1 MRVENKRC
9 CDKGYTG
16 IDVFRLVA
24 TLMVITIH
32 TSPLA
37 GLSGTADFILTRIVA
52 RVAVPFF
59 FVTSGFFLISRYN
72 YQTAKLCA
80 FVRKTAL
87 VYAAAIALYIPVN
100 LYNGYFRMDYL
111 LPNLIKDIV
120 FDGTL
125 YHLWYLPASIIGGA
139 IAWGLVRK
147 LDYRKAF
154 AAGAALYLVGL
165 FGDSYYGV
173 LENMPIFSGF
183 YTLIFQVSDYTR
195 NGIFFAPVF
204 FIMGGFIADK
214 GDSGE
219 NRGESGSVNKS
230 EIVRE
235 QSGCRTSKS
244 VRTASEKTVSGKAV
258 SGKKAWMT
266 GVCFGL
272 MLALMLVEGLAL
284 HHFQVQ
290 RHDSMY
296 VFLPPCV
303 YFLFL
308 VLLQFRGKRS
318 VWLRDLSLIV
328 YLIHPMMIVVIRMAA
343 KVLRL
348 QGLLV
353 DNSVVHFLSV
363 TSVSVAFGAAAVALW
378 GRFGRKPKKRDTS
391 TDRAYIELNLENLAH
406 NVAVLR
412 KAMPP
417 KCELMAVVKA
427 EAYGHGMCETAV
439 QLDKLGVRAFA
450 VATIDEGIR
459 LRRCGVRGEVLILGY
474 TAPERAWELR
484 KYDLAQTLIDY
495 AYACRLHERGY
506 RVKVHVKID
515 TGMHR
520 LGFDAGCH
528 IEEIMGVF
536 AMEHFNVN
544 GIYTHLCAADSLD
557 EEDVL
562 FTKQQIA
569 DFYSVLRQL
578 KKEGIRIP
586 KIHIQSSYGLL
597 NYPELKCSY
606 VRAGIALYGVL
617 SSPGARTRLQL
628 DLRPVLSL
636 KAKVVLLR
644 FVPKGETV
652 GYGRTFVADRDS
664 VIAILPVGYAD
675 GFPRSL
681 SNGGSCVLINGGWAP
696 VVGRICMDQLAVD
709 VTDIPGVE
717 VGMTATL
724 IGYDGGEEIA
734 APVVADESG
743 SITNELLSRMGSR
756 LGHKY

>member
-1 MRVENKRC
+1 MRQRAKMRVENKSRN
-9 CDKGYTG
+9 DKGYTG

-24 TLMVITIH
+24 AVLIITIH

-37 GLSGTADFILTRIVA
+37 GLSETADFILTRIVA

-59 FVTSGFFLISRYN
+59 FVTSGFFLISRYH
-72 YQTAKLCA
+72 YQTAKLCV
-80 FVRKTAL
+80 FVKKTL
-87 VYAAAIALYIPVN
+87 MIYAAAIALYIPVN
-100 LYNGYFRMDYL
+100 LYNGYFQMEYL

-125 YHLWYLPASIIGGA
+125 YHLWYLPASVIGGV
-139 IAWGLVRK
+139 IAWGLVKK

-154 AAGAALYLVGL
+154 AVAAALYLVGL

-173 LENMPIFSGF
+173 IANVPVCSGF
-183 YTLIFQVSDYTR
+183 YALIFQVSDYTR

-214 GDSGE
+214 NDICKTILE
-219 NRGESGSVNKS
+219 KNALRNRILV
-230 EIVRE
+230 
-235 QSGCRTSKS
+235 
-244 VRTASEKTVSGKAV
+244 
-258 SGKKAWMT
+258 T

-272 MLALMLVEGLAL
+272 MLALMLVEGLVL
-284 HHFQVQ
+284 YYFQLQ

-308 VLLQFRGKRS
+308 VLLQFRGKRY
-318 VWLRDLSLIV
+318 VWLRDLSLTV
-328 YLIHPMMIVVIRMAA
+328 YLVHPMMIVVIRMFA
-343 KVLRL
+343 KVLHM

-353 DNSVVHFLSV
+353 DNSVVHFLAV
-363 TSVSVAFGAAAVALW
+363 TVVSVVFGVAAVALW
-378 GRFGRKPKKRDTS
+378 GRFGRKRKQRNTD
-391 TDRAYIELNLENLAH
+391 TDRAYIEINLENLEH
-406 NVAVLR
+406 NVAVL
-412 KAMPP
+412 KAAMPSR
-417 KCELMAVVKA
+417 CELMAVMKA
-427 EAYGHGMCETAV
+427 EAYGHGMCGIAV
-439 QLDKLGVRAFA
+439 HLDKIGVRAFA

-459 LRRCGVRGEVLILGY
+459 LRRCGVRGELLILGY

-495 AYACRLHERGY
+495 AYACRLNEQKY

-520 LGFDAGCH
+520 LGFDTGCH
-528 IEEIMGVF
+528 MEELIDVF
-536 AMEHFNVN
+536 AMEHFDIN
-544 GIYTHLCAADSLD
+544 GIYTHLCVADSLD

-562 FTKQQIA
+562 FTRQQIA
-569 DFYSVLRQL
+569 DFYGVLKRL

-617 SSPGARTRLQL
+617 STPDARTKLQP

-636 KAKVVLLR
+636 KAKVVLIR
-644 FVPKGETV
+644 FIPQGESV

-664 VIAILPVGYAD
+664 VIAILPIGYAD

-681 SNGGSCVLINGGWAP
+681 SNRGIYALINGGCAP

-709 VTDIPGVE
+709 VTDIADVE

-724 IGYDGGEEIA
+724 IGHDGGEEIA
-734 APVVADESG
+734 APVVADDAG
-743 SITNELLSRMGSR
+743 SITNELFSRMGSR
-756 LGHKY
+756 LGRV

>member
-1 MRVENKRC
+1 MRVEK
-9 CDKGYTG
+9 KVKSYTG

-24 TLMVITIH
+24 AVLIITIH

-37 GLSGTADFILTRIVA
+37 GLSETGDFILTRIVA

-59 FVTSGFFLISRYN
+59 FVTSGFFLISRYH

-80 FVRKTAL
+80 FVKKTVL
-87 VYAAAIALYIPVN
+87 IYGAAIALYIPIN
-100 LYNGYFRMDYL
+100 LYNGYFKMEYL

-125 YHLWYLPASIIGGA
+125 YHLWYLPASVIGGV
-139 IAWGLVRK
+139 IAWGLVKK

-154 AAGAALYLVGL
+154 AVAAAFYLVGL

-173 LENMPIFSGF
+173 IKNVPILSGF
-183 YTLIFQVSDYTR
+183 YALIFQVSDYTR

-204 FIMGGFIADK
+204 FIMGGFIADYS
-214 GDSGE
+214 D
-219 NRGESGSVNKS
+219 RGENKS
-230 EIVRE
+230 EIVCD
-235 QSGCRTSKS
+235 QS
-244 VRTASEKTVSGKAV
+244 VR
-258 SGKKAWMT
+258 KKS

-272 MLALMLVEGLAL
+272 SMALMLVEGLVL
-284 HHFQVQ
+284 HHFQLQ

-296 VFLPPCV
+296 VFLLPCV

-308 VLLQFRGKRS
+308 VLLQFRGKRY

-328 YLIHPMMIVVIRMAA
+328 YLIHPMMIVVIRMFA
-343 KVLRL
+343 KVLHL

-353 DNSVVHFLSV
+353 DNSVVHFLAV
-363 TSVSVAFGAAAVALW
+363 TVASVAFGAAAVALW
-378 GRFGRKPKKRDTS
+378 GRFGRRRKKRHTDM
-391 TDRAYIELNLENLAH
+391 DRAYIEINLENLAH
-406 NVAVLR
+406 NVAVL
-412 KAMPP
+412 KAAMPSR
-417 KCELMAVVKA
+417 CELMAVVKA
-427 EAYGHGMCETAV
+427 EAYGHGMCEIAV
-439 QLDKLGVRAFA
+439 HLDKIGVRAFA

-459 LRRCGVRGEVLILGY
+459 LRRCGVRGEILILGY

-495 AYACRLHERGY
+495 AYACRLNEQGC
-506 RVKVHVKID
+506 RVKVHVKVD

-520 LGFDAGCH
+520 LGFDAGYH
-528 IEEIMGVF
+528 SNIHSDDYDYIEEILDVF
-536 AMEHFNVN
+536 AMEHFDVK
-544 GIYTHLCAADSLD
+544 GMYTHLCVADSLE

-562 FTKQQIA
+562 FTRQQIA
-569 DFYSVLRQL
+569 DFYGVLKRL

-617 SSPGARTRLQL
+617 STPDAQTKLQL

-636 KAKVVLLR
+636 KTKVVLIR
-644 FVPKGETV
+644 FVPQGESV

-664 VIAILPVGYAD
+664 VIAILSIGYAD

-681 SNGGSCVLINGGWAP
+681 SNRGGYALINGGCAP
-696 VVGRICMDQLAVD
+696 IVGRICMDQLAVD
-709 VTDIPGVE
+709 VTDIADVE
-717 VGMTATL
+717 AGMTATL
-724 IGYDGGEEIA
+724 IGYDGGKEIA
-734 APVVADESG
+734 APVVADDAG
-743 SITNELLSRMGSR
+743 SITNELFSRMGSR
-756 LGHKY
+756 LGRIVK